1 MTGYRA
7 SAAIVLLSAGPVMAE
22 PSMLGLW
29 ARGDGKAVVRIE
41 HCGANLCAINTWIR
55 AGTKNE
61 KAGDKLI
68 LTVAP
73 SGPSLMTG
81 QAFDPQRNL
90 TYRMR
95 IEVGERT
102 MSSRGCILA
111 GLLCRS
117 MSWRRLS
124 SASQ

>member
-7 SAAIVLLSAGPVMAE
+7 SGAIVLLAAGPVMAE

-41 HCGANLCAINTWIR
+41 PCGANLCAINTWIR

-68 LTVAP
+68 LTVSP
-73 SGPSLMTG
+73 SGPSVMTG

-117 MSWRRLS
+117 MSWSRLS

>member
-1 MTGYRA
+1 M
-7 SAAIVLLSAGPVMAE
+7 
-22 PSMLGLW
+22 
-29 ARGDGKAVVRIE
+29 
-41 HCGANLCAINTWIR
+41 
-55 AGTKNE
+55 
-61 KAGDKLI
+61 AGDKLI
-68 LTVAP
+68 LTVSP

-95 IEVGERT
+95 IEVGDRT

-117 MSWRRLS
+117 MSWSRLS